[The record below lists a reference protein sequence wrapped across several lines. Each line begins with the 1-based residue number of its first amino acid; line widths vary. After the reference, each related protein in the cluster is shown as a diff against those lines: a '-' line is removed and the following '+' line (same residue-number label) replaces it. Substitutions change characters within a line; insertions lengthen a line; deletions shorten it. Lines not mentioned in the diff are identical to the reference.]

1 MSDNQNKPVTRE
13 DFYAVQESRHG
24 KELQKMMANTTVAI
38 CGLGGLGSNIA
49 ICLARMGIGRL
60 ILIDF
65 DNVDISNLH
74 RQQYK
79 LSQVGL
85 PKPAALANN
94 LGEINPYIQFETHHV
109 KITEENLHTLL
120 EKADIICEA
129 FDNPTAKA
137 MLVEGVLTNFPD
149 KYLVAAS
156 GMAGAGKAND
166 IKTRRI
172 SKHFYIC
179 GDGVSEVSTEECLFA
194 SRVMLCAAH
203 QAHKVME
210 IIKKNIDE

>member
-1 MSDNQNKPVTRE
+1 MSENQVKPVTRE

-24 KELQKMMANTTVAI
+24 KELQKKLANTTVAI

-49 ICLARMGIGRL
+49 ICLARMGVGRL

-65 DNVDISNLH
+65 DNVDVSNLH

-79 LSQVGL
+79 ISQVGL
-85 PKPAALANN
+85 PKPLALASN
-94 LGEINPYIQFETHHV
+94 LGEINPYIQFETHHCQ
-109 KITEENLHTLL
+109 ITEDNLVALL

-129 FDNPTAKA
+129 FDNPVAKA
-137 MLVEGVLTNFPD
+137 MLVEGVLSHFPE

-156 GMAGAGKAND
+156 GMAGSGKAND

-179 GDGVSEVSTEECLFA
+179 GDGISEVSTEDCLFA

-210 IIKKNIDE
+210 IVKRN